1 MLREKL
7 LRIEKQRAQSGP
19 LPSGPSPYTSSSF
32 FKTPPATPKPKA
44 KPWDHL
50 FSHAALNQGTS
61 VLKAFARSKSVSP
74 DTISLGT
81 GRPSA
86 EFYPWTS
93 LTMHT
98 AATSSSSNSSS
109 SNPAT
114 SPSPPPP
121 IQPTMTTMTC
131 SITDTSPSAYNLA
144 AALNY
149 GDAAG
154 SPQLVRFVTEHVEL
168 VHDPPY
174 ADWETCLTAG
184 TTAALDVVLEL
195 FCDRGEDTLLV
206 EAHTYAGALDAAR
219 ARGLD
224 VLGVGMDEEGLLPE
238 ELDRRLR
245 EWDGDG
251 AGEGGRKEKKKKK
264 KPSVL
269 YTIPSGQNP
278 TGTTQSAARRRAI
291 YEVAER
297 HDLYIIEDDPYY
309 FLQLGPPPPP
319 PDNPL
324 PLHQQTPPTT
334 NNNDDDENDT
344 YLSSL
349 PPSYLSLDTSGRVLR
364 LDSAS
369 KILAPGLRCG
379 WLTASAPV
387 VAKFLAR
394 TELGAGAPSGPSQVL
409 LQKLLDEAWGGH
421 AGLVGWLRHLS
432 ERYRRRRDVLVEAC
446 ERYLPQGGVC
456 EWTVPAEGMFLWVR
470 VGVSKWPGA
479 ARRPGSCGSEGG
491 GGGGEQ
497 SLSLAIEDRIFTQAQ
512 EEGVLVSKGSWFAAD
527 DEAKRTAGVNFR
539 LTFAAAPLD
548 ALERAVSRFGAAVRA
563 VYQLD

>member
-7 LRIEKQRAQSGP
+7 LRLEKQRAHSEP

-32 FKTPPATPKPKA
+32 FKTPTATPKPKA
-44 KPWDHL
+44 KSWNHL
-50 FSHAALNQGTS
+50 FSNAALNQGTS
-61 VLKAFARSKSVSP
+61 VLKAFARSKSLSP

-93 LTMHT
+93 LSMHT
-98 AATSSSSNSSS
+98 AATTSSNS
-109 SNPAT
+109 NPT
-114 SPSPPPP
+114 TSPPP
-121 IQPTMTTMTC
+121 QTTMTTTC

-149 GDAAG
+149 GYAAG

-184 TTAALDVVLEL
+184 TTAALDTVLEL

-224 VLGVGMDEEGLLPE
+224 VLGVGMDEEGLVPE

-245 EWDGDG
+245 EWDGARG
-251 AGEGGRKEKKKKK
+251 GGGGKGERKKKKK

-278 TGTTQSAARRRAI
+278 TGATQSAARRRAI

-309 FLQLGPPPPP
+309 FLQLGAAPA
-319 PDNPL
+319 
-324 PLHQQTPPTT
+324 LHQTTPPPTT
-334 NNNDDDENDT
+334 NDANDT
-344 YLSSL
+344 YLTSL

-369 KILAPGLRCG
+369 KILAPGLRAG

-409 LQKLLDEAWGGH
+409 LYKLLDEAWGGH
-421 AGLVGWLRHLS
+421 AGLIGWLRSLS
-432 ERYRRRRDVLVEAC
+432 VRYRRRRDVLVEAC
-446 ERYLPQGGVC
+446 ERYLPSVC

-470 VGVSKWPGA
+470 VGGAKWPGA
-479 ARRPGSCGSEGG
+479 GRPGGCGGEEGG
-491 GGGGEQ
+491 GGGE

-527 DEAKRTAGVNFR
+527 DEAKKAGGVNFR

-548 ALERAVSRFGAAVRA
+548 ALDRAVSRFGAAVRA

>member
-7 LRIEKQRAQSGP
+7 LHLEKQRAHSEP

-50 FSHAALNQGTS
+50 FSHAARNQGTS
-61 VLKAFARSKSVSP
+61 VLKAFARPKSLSS

-86 EFYPWTS
+86 EFYPWTT

-98 AATSSSSNSSS
+98 AATSSSHSNP
-109 SNPAT
+109 PAT
-114 SPSPPPP
+114 SPSAPSPPSPP
-121 IQPTMTTMTC
+121 TQATMTTTC
-131 SITDTSPSAYNLA
+131 SITDTGPSSAYNLA

-149 GDAAG
+149 GYAAG

-184 TTAALDVVLEL
+184 TTAALDVALEL
-195 FCDRGEDTLLV
+195 FCERGEDTLLV

-224 VLGVGMDEEGLLPE
+224 VLGVGMDGEGLLPE

-245 EWDGDG
+245 GWDGV
-251 AGEGGRKEKKKKK
+251 GGGVGRRK

-278 TGTTQSAARRRAI
+278 TGATQSAARRRAI

-309 FLQLGPPPPP
+309 FLQLGAPP
-319 PDNPL
+319 PDSPL
-324 PLHQQTPPTT
+324 PLHQTPPTS
-334 NNNDDDENDT
+334 NNNDDDDDDDNDKNDA
-344 YLSSL
+344 YLASL

-409 LQKLLDEAWGGH
+409 LCKLLDEAWGH
-421 AGLVGWLRHLS
+421 AGFVGWLRHLS
-432 ERYRRRRDVLVEAC
+432 DRYRRRRDVLVRAC
-446 ERYLPQGGVC
+446 EEYLPQGGVC

-470 VGVSKWPGA
+470 VDVSKCPA
-479 ARRPGSCGSEGG
+479 AVRPANCGSEGG
-491 GGGGEQ
+491 GSGG
-497 SLSLAIEDRIFTQAQ
+497 SLSLTIEDKIFAQAQ

-527 DEAKRTAGVNFR
+527 DEAKQTAGVNFR

-548 ALERAVSRFGAAVRA
+548 ALERAVSRFGAAMRA

>member
-7 LRIEKQRAQSGP
+7 LRLEKQRAHSEP

-32 FKTPPATPKPKA
+32 FKTPTATPKPKA
-44 KPWDHL
+44 KSWNHL
-50 FSHAALNQGTS
+50 FSNAALNQGTS
-61 VLKAFARSKSVSP
+61 VLKAFARSKSLSP

-93 LTMHT
+93 LSMHT
-98 AATSSSSNSSS
+98 AATTSSNS
-109 SNPAT
+109 NPT
-114 SPSPPPP
+114 TSPPP
-121 IQPTMTTMTC
+121 QTTMTTTC

-149 GDAAG
+149 GYAAG

-184 TTAALDVVLEL
+184 TTAALDTVLGL
-195 FCDRGEDTLLV
+195 FCERGDTLLV

-224 VLGVGMDEEGLLPE
+224 VLGVGMDEEGLVPE

-245 EWDGDG
+245 EWDGARG
-251 AGEGGRKEKKKKK
+251 GGERMKKKKKKK

-278 TGTTQSAARRRAI
+278 TGATQSAARRRAI
-291 YEVAER
+291 YDVAER

-309 FLQLGPPPPP
+309 FLQLGPPPPARVPSSSQADTPLFHQTP
-319 PDNPL
+319 P
-324 PLHQQTPPTT
+324 PPTT
-334 NNNDDDENDT
+334 NNDHDADDA
-344 YLSSL
+344 YLTSL

-369 KILAPGLRCG
+369 KILAPGLRAG

-394 TELGAGAPSGPSQVL
+394 TELGAGGPSGPTQVL
-409 LQKLLDEAWGGH
+409 LYKLLDEAWGGH
-421 AGLVGWLRHLS
+421 AGFIGWLRSLS
-432 ERYRRRRDVLVEAC
+432 VRYRRRRDVLVEAC
-446 ERYLPQGGVC
+446 ERYLPKGGVC

-470 VGVSKWPGA
+470 VGGAKWPGA
-479 ARRPGSCGSEGG
+479 AGVGG
-491 GGGGEQ
+491 CGGECGGDGE
-497 SLSLAIEDRIFTQAQ
+497 SLSLAIEEEIFAKAQ

-527 DEAKRTAGVNFR
+527 DEAKKAGGVNFR

-563 VYQLD
+563 VYQLN